1 MRYGSGIPFSRN
13 RFVSREGDINAT
25 SNNGLDGS
33 INGSRMPSNVRFD
46 LRVER
51 SVKLKFGSKDSD
63 KRKSATLNI
72 YLQVLNLFNTR
83 NVIEVYRYSGN
94 PDDDGYLTALRS
106 QAEIRS
112 QINEQS
118 YRDLYSVRVNNPANY
133 SLPRRTRLGVTLDF

>member
-1 MRYGSGIPFSRN
+1 
-13 RFVSREGDINAT
+13 
-25 SNNGLDGS
+25 
-33 INGSRMPSNVRFD
+33 
-46 LRVER
+46 
-51 SVKLKFGSKDSD
+51 
-63 KRKSATLNI
+63 
-72 YLQVLNLFNTR
+72 
-83 NVIEVYRYSGN
+83 VIEVYRYSGN